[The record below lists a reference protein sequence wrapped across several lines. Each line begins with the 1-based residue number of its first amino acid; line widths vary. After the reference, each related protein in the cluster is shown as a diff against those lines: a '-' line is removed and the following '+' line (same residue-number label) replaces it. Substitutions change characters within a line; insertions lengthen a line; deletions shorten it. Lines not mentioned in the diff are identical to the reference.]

1 MHPTD
6 IEDKT
11 FDKIDYTE
19 KSLANA
25 IYTNCVFS
33 YCNFTK
39 TDLSYASFEDC
50 TFNICIFSET
60 TVNLTRLKNIIFN
73 ETKMMGFNFTNCK
86 EFLFELSF
94 KNCPLDYASFFEKKM
109 RNTIF
114 TDCSLKEVDFT
125 KADLTMATFTNCD
138 LQDAIFDDSILEK
151 ADFRSAINFNIDPQ
165 QNKIKKA
172 KFSHLGLEGLLRE
185 YNIEVEY

>member
-1 MHPTD
+1 MILEE

-11 FDKIDYTE
+11 FDKIDFTE
-19 KSLANA
+19 KSLANK
-25 IYTNCVFS
+25 IYTNCIFS

-39 TDLSYASFEDC
+39 TDLSYTSFEDC

-60 TVNLTRLKNIIFN
+60 IVNLTRYKNVVFN

-94 KNCPLDYASFFEKKM
+94 KNCPLDYALFTDKKM

-114 TDCSLKEVDFT
+114 TDCILKEADFT
-125 KADLTMATFTNCD
+125 NSDLAMATFTNCD
-138 LQDAIFDDSILEK
+138 LQGAIFDNTILEK
-151 ADFRSAINFNIDPQ
+151 ADFRTAQNFTIDPQ

-172 KFSHLGLEGLLRE
+172 KFSHLGLEGLLGK
-185 YNIEVEY
+185 YGIVVEY